1 MVYQDIKTMDFL
13 SSDLDII
20 KVALKEYTCSS
31 FKNYNFSKEL
41 NFSWDKYN
49 ALKNLSSS
57 KNIIIQKSDKGNS
70 AVLMNRDDHINL
82 METLISDAAKSQKL
96 SVPEDNSYN
105 FMVQEKKLVDNVL
118 YPVYERIP
126 LLVILKQYSLLMRQ
140 ALHVCM
146 AYQKFIKR

>member
-1 MVYQDIKTMDFL
+1 
-13 SSDLDII
+13 
-20 KVALKEYTCSS
+20 
-31 FKNYNFSKEL
+31 
-41 NFSWDKYN
+41 
-49 ALKNLSSS
+49 
-57 KNIIIQKSDKGNS
+57 
-70 AVLMNRDDHINL
+70 MNRDDHINL